1 MNKKKEVKVKVG
13 LSGPPPMKSGFQYV
27 NPGQEDQMEISG
39 YRPSLIRKVIVWFFI
54 IITAGLLRLFFYWL
68 PHLFIKFTHT
78 ECSLSEAKV
87 VILKD
92 QYKQWFVSKVKV
104 HSKNGQPAGGV
115 KKDEVMG
122 IAFSKNP
129 YDSNT
134 PLKMGDTKTP
144 SDDHVSSGLVSEVD
158 RILELN
164 RKFVRYF
171 ITKKIKY
178 IWSNES
184 QTFKKLEGLDKNT
197 KCSYFHA
204 CKGLTYPQQQERV
217 AMFGSN
223 SIQIH
228 VTPIIRILFKEVL
241 SPFYIFQMFSCG
253 IWFADEYYYY
263 ASCIVVISVVSISA
277 TIYQTRKMQRA
288 LRNTIESSTIVSRLH
303 GEDFVDVCSDD
314 LVPGDI
320 ISIPRNGCVM
330 QCDAV
335 LLTGNCIV
343 NESMLTGESVPVT
356 KTPLPNPKISK
367 SRGEDILFN
376 LKEHSKHVL
385 FCGTHIL
392 QTRFYGSQQVKAVVL
407 RTGFSTAKGEL
418 VRSIMHP
425 KPVDFKFNRDTY
437 IFVAILAAI
446 AGVGFIYT
454 VVIMVEEHEAFVDI
468 FLRSMDLITIA
479 VPPALPA
486 ALTIGIVFAQR
497 RLKRGQIYC
506 ISPRSIN
513 VSGTINAVCFD
524 KTGTLTEDGLDMQSV
539 VPVQDGRFAEEV
551 QDIKQLSSDQRLLL
565 NAMTTCHSLTIINGV
580 LSGDPLDLIMFNATE
595 WELEEPG
602 EEEASRY
609 DMIVPTIVRPQGARN
624 GKGTFDQQFVPITE
638 EIAIMRQFTFASSL
652 QRMSVITRKLGAPN
666 FELFSKGAPEMI
678 ASLSK
683 PETLPSNFHEVL
695 IEYTKKG
702 YRVLALAHR
711 SLPAKLKYAK
721 IQRIQREQVE
731 RNLTFLGFLVLE
743 NRLKP
748 ETTPII
754 HQLLDANIRTI
765 MVTGDNMLTALSV
778 ARECGMVGE
787 NQKIILVQ
795 AFPGT
800 TGKNDPWLEYMYTED
815 PQDHHQKS
823 TKETKIAMP
832 DSTDSNYH
840 FALDGRS
847 WAIIRKH
854 FPLTLQKICVRGTV
868 FARMSPDQKSQLI
881 EVLQELGYFVGMC
894 GDGANDCGAL
904 KAAHA
909 GISLSEAEASVASPF
924 TSKQPNIE
932 CVPTLIRQ
940 GRAALVTSFGIFK
953 YMACYSLTQFVSVL
967 ILYWIFAN
975 LTDFEFLYIDLF
987 LLTSLS
993 VTFGYTNAYDK
1004 LSKDPPLVSLFS
1016 VAPVLSILLHM
1027 LIQTAAQVFCYF
1039 NVQDQPWFVP
1049 YEVNEDDDYTS
1060 YENMAVFVISM
1071 YQYVTLAIIFSKGR
1085 PYRKTIFTN
1094 YLFIANLVVCIG
1106 MNLWLNIYP
1115 IEDVATFFELKVPPS
1130 IPYRLIYLG
1139 IAAINFFVDY
1149 LIETFIIDSYFVKE
1163 RLQCW
1168 IEDIFSN
1175 SKYQYEIVE
1184 EEIVRDSS
1192 WPNIS
1197 SAESLAQAFERLDSQ
1212 QARDFDQ
1219 SSLLSSLLDSASETQ
1234 SIRSLR
1240 SVEMETSHR
1249 DFNGKP
1255 ALNTGASNTSN
1266 NFYGDIDDESQLI
1279 ADDLDKGVDNLA
1291 MDLDE
1296 QGPDVNS
1303 QKL

>member
-1 MNKKKEVKVKVG
+1 
-13 LSGPPPMKSGFQYV
+13 MKSGYQYV

-39 YRPSLIRKVIVWFFI
+39 YHPSLLKKVIVWFFI
-54 IITAGLLRLFFYWL
+54 LITACLLRLFFYWF
-68 PHLFIKFTHT
+68 PHLFIKCTHSK
-78 ECSLSEAKV
+78 CSLAEAKV
-87 VILKD
+87 VILRD
-92 QYKQWFVSKVKV
+92 QYLQWFVSRVKV
-104 HSKNGQPAGGV
+104 TSKNGQLPNSAVKEGV
-115 KKDEVMG
+115 TG
-122 IAFSKNP
+122 IAFSKNT

-134 PLKMGDTKTP
+134 PLRMGDTKKST
-144 SDDHVSSGLVSEVD
+144 DHESEGQLSAFD
-158 RILELN
+158 RVLELN
-164 RKFVRYF
+164 RGLIRYF
-171 ITKKIKY
+171 ITKKVKY
-178 IWSNES
+178 IWNSDS

-197 KCSYFHA
+197 KCSYFHG
-204 CKGLTYPQQQERV
+204 CKGLNYAQQQERMT
-217 AMFGSN
+217 MFGSN

-228 VTPIIRILFKEVL
+228 VTPIIRLLFKEVL
-241 SPFYIFQMFSCG
+241 SPFYIFQLFSCG

-263 ASCIVVISVVSISA
+263 ASCIVVISVVSITA

-288 LRNTIESSTIVSRLH
+288 LRNTIESSTIVTKLT
-303 GEDFVDVCSDD
+303 GDTYQDICSDD

-320 ISIPRNGCVM
+320 ISIPRNGCIM

-356 KTPLPNPKISK
+356 KTPLPNPKLSK
-367 SRGEDILFN
+367 SQEDILFN
-376 LKEHSKHVL
+376 LKDHSKHVL

-392 QTRFYGSQQVKAVVL
+392 QTRFYGSQQVRAVVL

-418 VRSIMHP
+418 VRSILYP

-437 IFVAILAAI
+437 IFVAILAGI
-446 AGVGFIYT
+446 AGIGFIYT
-454 VVIMVEEHEAFVDI
+454 VVLMVQESELFEDI

-486 ALTIGIVFAQR
+486 ALTIGIVFAQS
-497 RLKRGQIYC
+497 RLKKSQIYC
-506 ISPRSIN
+506 ISPHSIN
-513 VSGTINAVCFD
+513 ISGTINVVCFD
-524 KTGTLTEDGLDMQSV
+524 KTGTLTEDGLNMQSV
-539 VPVQDGRFAEEV
+539 VPVQDGGFTEEV
-551 QDIKQLSSDQRLLL
+551 HDIKLLPAKQSLLL
-565 NAMTTCHSLTIINGV
+565 NAMATCHSLTMIDGI
-580 LSGDPLDLIMFNATE
+580 LSGDPLDLIMFEATN
-595 WELEEPG
+595 WDLEEPG

-609 DMIVPTIVRPQGARN
+609 DMIVPTIVRP
-624 GKGTFDQQFVPITE
+624 KGVNDNKELFDEQFKPKYE

-666 FELFSKGAPEMI
+666 FELYTKGAPEMI

-683 PETLPSNFHEVL
+683 SETVPSNFHKVL
-695 IEYTKKG
+695 INYTKHG
-702 YRVLALAHR
+702 YRVLALAYR
-711 SLPAKLKYAK
+711 SLPTKLKYAK
-721 IQRIQREQVE
+721 LQRIQREQVE

-754 HQLLDANIRTI
+754 HKLLDADIRTV

-778 ARECGMVGE
+778 ARECGMVNE

-800 TGKNDPWLEYMYTED
+800 PGKNDPWLEYMYTED
-815 PQDHHQKS
+815 PEDRVHEKS
-823 TKETKIAMP
+823 TETRLAMP
-832 DSTDSNYH
+832 DGDFTDSYFH
-840 FALDGRS
+840 FAMDGKS
-847 WAIIRKH
+847 WAIVRNH
-854 FPLTLQKICVRGTV
+854 FPLLLQKICTRGTV

-904 KAAHA
+904 KTAHA

-940 GRAALVTSFGIFK
+940 GRGALVTSFGIFK

-1016 VAPVLSILLHM
+1016 VSPVLSIILHM
-1027 LIQTAAQVFCYF
+1027 VVQTAAQVFCYF
-1039 NVQDQPWFVP
+1039 HVMEQPWFVK
-1049 YEVNEDDDYTS
+1049 YHQNEDDDYTS
-1060 YENMAVFVISM
+1060 YENMAVFVVSM
-1071 YQYVTLAIIFSKGR
+1071 YQYITLAVVFSKGK
-1085 PYRKTIFTN
+1085 PYRKTVFSN
-1094 YLFIANLVVCIG
+1094 YFFLANLAICIG
-1106 MNLWLNIYP
+1106 MSLWLTIYP
-1115 IEDVATFFELKVPPS
+1115 TDDVAEFFELKPAPS
-1130 IPYRLIYLG
+1130 IPYRCIYLG
-1139 IAAINFFVDY
+1139 IAAINFFLDY
-1149 LIETFIIDSYFVKE
+1149 LVETFIIESYFVQE

-1168 IEDIFSN
+1168 IEDIFST
-1175 SKYQYEIVE
+1175 SKYQYEILE
-1184 EEIVRDSS
+1184 EEITRDKS

-1240 SVEMETSHR
+1240 SLEVDTSHNDPVFQRETSNVS
-1249 DFNGKP
+1249 DG
-1255 ALNTGASNTSN
+1255 
-1266 NFYGDIDDESQLI
+1266 FYMDIDDESQLI
-1279 ADDLDKGVDNLA
+1279 KQDPSQGVDNPA
-1291 MDLDE
+1291 LDIE
-1296 QGPDVNS
+1296 GEVSNTGG
-1303 QKL
+1303 L

>member
-1 MNKKKEVKVKVG
+1 MAEEVKVKVG
-13 LSGPPPMKSGFQYV
+13 LSGPPPMKAGFQYV

-39 YRPSLIRKVIVWFFI
+39 YRPSLVRKVIVWFFI
-54 IITAGLLRLFFYWL
+54 IITAGLLRLVFYWL
-68 PHLFIKFTHT
+68 PHIFIKCTHSK
-78 ECSLSEAKV
+78 CSLPEAKI
-87 VILKD
+87 VILRD
-92 QYKQWFVSKVKV
+92 QYLQWFVSTVQIS
-104 HSKNGQPAGGV
+104 SKNGQPTTSAMKDGV
-115 KKDEVMG
+115 AG
-122 IAFSKNP
+122 IAFSKSA
-129 YDSNT
+129 YSSNT
-134 PLKMGDTKTP
+134 PLKMADSKT
-144 SDDHVSSGLVSEVD
+144 STACESEGRVSEVD
-158 RILELN
+158 RVLELTRN
-164 RKFVRYF
+164 LVRYF
-171 ITKKIKY
+171 ITKRVKY
-178 IWSNES
+178 IWDPDS
-184 QTFKKLEGLDKNT
+184 QTFKKLEGLEKQT

-204 CKGLTYPQQQERV
+204 CKGLTYQQQQERM
-217 AMFGSN
+217 AMFGTN

-228 VTPIIRILFKEVL
+228 VTPIIKLLFKEVL
-241 SPFYIFQMFSCG
+241 SPFYIFQLFSCG

-263 ASCIVVISVVSISA
+263 ASCIVVISVVSITA

-288 LRNTIESSTIVSRLH
+288 LRDTIESSTIVSRLS
-303 GEDFVDVCSDD
+303 GDTYVDVNSDD

-320 ISIPRNGCVM
+320 ISIPRNGCFM

-335 LLTGNCIV
+335 LLTGNCII

-356 KTPLPNPKISK
+356 KTPLPNPKMSK
-367 SRGEDILFN
+367 SQEDILFN
-376 LKEHSKHVL
+376 LKDHAKHVL

-392 QTRFYGSQQVKAVVL
+392 QTRFYGSQHVKAVVL

-418 VRSIMHP
+418 VRSIMFP

-437 IFVAILAAI
+437 IFVGILAAI

-454 VVIMVEEHEAFVDI
+454 VVLMVQESEAFADI

-497 RLKRGQIYC
+497 RLKKSQIYC

-524 KTGTLTEDGLDMQSV
+524 KTGTLTEDGLNMQSIV
-539 VPVQDGRFAEEV
+539 GVQDGLFTEELH
-551 QDIKQLSSDQRLLL
+551 DIKALPHDQAHLLHV
-565 NAMTTCHSLTIINGV
+565 MTACHSLTIIDGV
-580 LSGDPLDLIMFNATE
+580 LSGDPLDLIMFDATN

-602 EEEASRY
+602 EEETSRY
-609 DMIVPTIVRPQGARN
+609 DMIVPTIVRP
-624 GKGTFDQQFVPITE
+624 KGSRSSNKELFDEEFKPMHD
-638 EIAIMRQFTFASSL
+638 EIAIMRQFTFTSSL

-666 FELFSKGAPEMI
+666 FELFTKGAPEMI

-683 PETLPSNFHEVL
+683 PETVPSNFHEVL
-695 IEYTKKG
+695 INYTKHG
-702 YRVLALAHR
+702 YRVIALAYR
-711 SLPAKLKYAK
+711 SFPTKLKYTK

-731 RNLTFLGFLVLE
+731 RNLTFLGFLVME

-754 HQLLDANIRTI
+754 HKLLDANIRTV

-787 NQKIILVQ
+787 NQRIILVQ

-800 TGKNDPWLEYMYTED
+800 PGKKDPWLEYMYTED
-815 PQDHHQKS
+815 PDDHGHDKS
-823 TKETKIAMP
+823 TKETKISMP
-832 DSTDSNYH
+832 FDFHTDSYYH
-840 FALDGRS
+840 FAMDGKT

-854 FPLTLQKICVRGTV
+854 FPLILQKICVRGTV

-904 KAAHA
+904 KTAHA

-940 GRAALVTSFGIFK
+940 GRGALVTSFGIFK
-953 YMACYSLTQFVSVL
+953 YMACYSLTQFVTVL

-993 VTFGYTNAYDK
+993 VTFGYTNAYDS

-1027 LIQTAAQVFCYF
+1027 GIQTAAQVFCYF

-1049 YEVNEDDDYTS
+1049 YKINEDDDYTS
-1060 YENMAVFVISM
+1060 YENMAVYVISM
-1071 YQYVTLAIIFSKGR
+1071 YQYITLAIVFSKGR

-1094 YLFIANLVVCIG
+1094 YFFLANLFVCIA
-1106 MNLWLNIYP
+1106 MTVWLNIYP
-1115 IEDVATFFELKVPPS
+1115 TDEVAEFFEMKPAPS
-1130 IPYRLIYLG
+1130 IPYRCVYLG
-1139 IAAINFFVDY
+1139 IAVINFFLDY
-1149 LIETFIIDSYFVKE
+1149 FLETFIIESYFVQE
-1163 RLQCW
+1163 RVQCW
-1168 IEDIFSN
+1168 IEDLFSN
-1175 SKYQYEIVE
+1175 SKYQYEILE
-1184 EEIVRDSS
+1184 EDIIKDKS
-1192 WPNIS
+1192 WPNVS
-1197 SAESLAQAFERLDSQ
+1197 SEETLAQAFERLDSQ
-1212 QARDFDQ
+1212 QVRDFDQ

-1240 SVEMETSHR
+1240 SLEIETSQR
-1249 DFNGKP
+1249 GPVF
-1255 ALNTGASNTSN
+1255 TREASNVSD
-1266 NFYGDIDDESQLI
+1266 DIYIDNDDESQLI
-1279 ADDLDKGVDNLA
+1279 KAVSPSLEGVDMFPDLDLEEEVTNTSATNK
-1291 MDLDE
+1291 
-1296 QGPDVNS
+1296 
-1303 QKL
+1303 